1 MEQVSAI
8 SADKIEALPQEG
20 GEIPL
25 KVKLKRAERM
35 KKIRAMAL
43 IAPLFIFT
51 LSIFAI
57 PIGIMLWRSI
67 DNPEVVNY
75 LPQTAQELEKW
86 SGEGEPSQALVATFA
101 RDLVQAYKDKKT
113 STIGKRLNYDVSG
126 MRSLISKT
134 ARKFNRKPPTNA
146 SFNDF
151 VKADK
156 RWKRLKYWKALKRAS
171 GSLTPFYLL
180 AAFDMQIND
189 NDEIVS
195 VPEDQAIYVNIFM
208 RTIWIAGVVTI
219 ASLLIGFPVA
229 YLLAN
234 TSSKV
239 SNLLMFC
246 VLLPFW
252 TSLLVRTS
260 AWVVLLQKNGIVNSS
275 LMGLGIIDEPL
286 TMLFA
291 RPGVYVGFLHLLL
304 PFVILPLYSVMKS
317 ISPAYMRAATSLGA
331 HPAEAFVRVYLPQT
345 LPGIGAGGVLAFILA
360 IGYYITPAL
369 IGGPQDQMLSY
380 FIANHANSSLNWG
393 LASAL
398 GIVLLAT
405 TLIFF
410 TIYNRLT
417 GATGVK
423 MG

>member
-1 MEQVSAI
+1 MDQAPALTASQSDV
-8 SADKIEALPQEG
+8 LPQEENG
-20 GEIPL
+20 LPL
-25 KVKLKRAERM
+25 KVKLRRAERM

-51 LSIFAI
+51 LLIFAI
-57 PIGIMLWRSI
+57 PIGIMLVRSI
-67 DNPEVVNY
+67 DNPEVVSY
-75 LPQTAQELEKW
+75 LPNTKVELDKW
-86 SGEGEPSQALVATFA
+86 SGEGMPPQTLTAIFAT
-101 RDLVQAYKDKKT
+101 DLVQAYHDKT
-113 STIGKRLNYDVSG
+113 AATVGKRLNYDVSG
-126 MRSLISKT
+126 MRSLIMRT
-134 ARKFNRKPPTNA
+134 ARKFKSHVPVDATL
-146 SFNDF
+146 DTF

-156 RWKRLKYWKALKRAS
+156 RWKQEKYWNALKRAS

-180 AAFDMQIND
+180 SAVDKKID
-189 NDEIVS
+189 DKGDIVNVS
-195 VPEDQAIYVNIFM
+195 EGQAIYVNIFW
-208 RTIWIAGVVTI
+208 RTIWIAGVVTVI
-219 ASLLIGFPVA
+219 SLLLGFPIA

-239 SNLLMFC
+239 SNTLMFC

-260 AWVVLLQKNGIVNSS
+260 AWVVLLQRNGIVNSS
-275 LMGLGIIDEPL
+275 LMNLGLIDEPL
-286 TMLFA
+286 TLLFA
-291 RPGVYVGFLHLLL
+291 RPGVYIGFIHLLL

-317 ISPAYMRAATSLGA
+317 ISPGYMRAAESLGA
-331 HPAEAFVRVYLPQT
+331 HPAVAFVRVYLPQT

-380 FIANHANSSLNWG
+380 FIANHANSTLNWG

-398 GIVLLAT
+398 GMILLGS
-405 TLIFF
+405 TLILF

-417 GATGVK
+417 GASGVK

>member
-1 MEQVSAI
+1 MDQASAAMAHPAGNMAGQDDNL
-8 SADKIEALPQEG
+8 S
-20 GEIPL
+20 L
-25 KVKLKRAERM
+25 KVKLRRAERM
-35 KKIRAMAL
+35 RKIRALAL

-67 DNPEVVNY
+67 ENPEVVTY
-75 LPQTAQELEKW
+75 LPNTATELEKW
-86 SGEGEPSQALVATFA
+86 SGEGEPPVALTSAFAT
-101 RDLVQAYKDKKT
+101 DLVSAYRDKT
-113 STIGKRLNYDVSG
+113 AATVGKRLNYDVSG
-126 MRSLISKT
+126 MRSLIMRS
-134 ARKFNRKPPTNA
+134 ARSLNRNPLPAAT
-146 SFNDF
+146 FDDF
-151 VKADK
+151 VKIES
-156 RWKRLKYWKALKRAS
+156 RWEDLRYWSALKRAS
-171 GSLTPFYLL
+171 GATTSFYVLNAVDL
-180 AAFDMQIND
+180 KIDDQN
-189 NDEIVS
+189 EIVS
-195 VPEDQAIYVNIFM
+195 VPESEAIYVNIFW
-208 RTIWIAGVVTI
+208 RTLWIAGIVTV
-219 ASLLIGFPVA
+219 SCLLIGFPVA

-239 SNLLMFC
+239 SNLLMIC

-275 LMGLGIIDEPL
+275 LMGMGIIDEPL

-291 RPGVYVGFLHLLL
+291 RPGVYVGLVHILL

-317 ISPAYMRAATSLGA
+317 ISPAYVRAAESLGA
-331 HPAEAFVRVYLPQT
+331 HPVVAFVRVYLPQT

-369 IGGPQDQMLSY
+369 IGGPKDQMLSY
-380 FIANHANSSLNWG
+380 FIANHANATLNWG
-393 LASAL
+393 MASAL
-398 GIVLLAT
+398 GVILLIA
-405 TLIFF
+405 TLILF

-417 GATGVK
+417 GASGVK

>member
-1 MEQVSAI
+1 MEQASTHTSSQSDV
-8 SADKIEALPQEG
+8 LPQVEDD
-20 GEIPL
+20 IPL

-35 KKIRAMAL
+35 RKYRAMAL
-43 IAPLFIFT
+43 IAPLFLFI
-51 LSIFAI
+51 LGVFAI
-57 PIGIMLWRSI
+57 PIAIMMWRAI
-67 DNPEVVNY
+67 DNPEVVEY
-75 LPQTAQELEKW
+75 LPQTAIELKNW
-86 SGEGEPSQALVATFA
+86 DGQSEPTPELTAVFA
-101 RDLVQAYKDKKT
+101 RDLVLAYKEKT
-113 STIGKRLNYDVSG
+113 ASTVGKRLNYDVSG
-126 MRSLISKT
+126 MRSLISRT
-134 ARKFNRKPPTNA
+134 ARKFNRTQPVQATMD
-146 SFNDF
+146 DF

-156 RWKRLKYWKALKRAS
+156 RWAQLRYWKTLKRAS
-171 GSLTPFYLL
+171 GSLTPFYVLN
-180 AAFDMQIND
+180 AFDMKIND
-189 NDEIVS
+189 EGEIAS
-195 VPEDQAIYVNIFM
+195 VPESQAIYSNIFW
-208 RTIWIAGVVTI
+208 RTMWIAGVVTA
-219 ASLLIGFPVA
+219 ASLLIGFPIA

-260 AWVVLLQKNGIVNSS
+260 AWVVLLQKNGVVNSS

-291 RPGVYVGFLHLLL
+291 RPGVYIAFIHLLL

-317 ISPAYMRAATSLGA
+317 ISPAYMRAAESLGA
-331 HPAEAFVRVYLPQT
+331 HPAVAFVRVYLPQT
-345 LPGIGAGGVLAFILA
+345 LPGIGAGGILAFILA

-380 FIANHANSSLNWG
+380 FIANHANSTLNWG

-398 GIVLLAT
+398 GAVLLVT
-405 TLIFF
+405 TMILF

-417 GATGVK
+417 GASGVK

>member
-1 MEQVSAI
+1 MDQASTLTPSA
-8 SADKIEALPQEG
+8 SDVLPQVEDD
-20 GEIPL
+20 IPL

-35 KKIRAMAL
+35 RKYRAMAL
-43 IAPLFIFT
+43 IAPLFLFI
-51 LSIFAI
+51 LGVFAI
-57 PIGIMLWRSI
+57 PIAIMMWRAI
-67 DNPEVVNY
+67 DNPEVVEY
-75 LPQTAQELEKW
+75 LPQTAIELENW
-86 SGEGEPSQALVATFA
+86 DGQSNPTPELTAVFA
-101 RDLVQAYKDKKT
+101 RDLVAAYKAKT
-113 STIGKRLNYDVSG
+113 ASTVGKRLNYDVSG
-126 MRSLISKT
+126 MRSLISRT
-134 ARKFNRKPPTNA
+134 ARKFNRTQPANA
-146 SFNDF
+146 TMDDF
-151 VKADK
+151 IKADK
-156 RWKRLKYWKALKRAS
+156 RWAQVRYWKTLKRAS
-171 GSLTPFYLL
+171 GSLTPFYVLN
-180 AAFDMQIND
+180 AFDMKIND
-189 NDEIVS
+189 EGEIAS
-195 VPEDQAIYVNIFM
+195 VPESQAIYTNIFW
-208 RTIWIAGVVTI
+208 RTMWIAGVVTV
-219 ASLLIGFPVA
+219 ASLLIGFPIA

-260 AWVVLLQKNGIVNSS
+260 AWVVLLQKNGVVNSS

-291 RPGVYVGFLHLLL
+291 RPGVYIAFIHLLL

-317 ISPAYMRAATSLGA
+317 ISPAYMRAAESLGA
-331 HPAEAFVRVYLPQT
+331 HPAIAFVRVYLPQT
-345 LPGIGAGGVLAFILA
+345 LPGIGAGGILAFILA

-380 FIANHANSSLNWG
+380 FIANHANSTLNWG

-398 GIVLLAT
+398 GGVLLVT
-405 TLIFF
+405 TMILF

-417 GATGVK
+417 GASGVK